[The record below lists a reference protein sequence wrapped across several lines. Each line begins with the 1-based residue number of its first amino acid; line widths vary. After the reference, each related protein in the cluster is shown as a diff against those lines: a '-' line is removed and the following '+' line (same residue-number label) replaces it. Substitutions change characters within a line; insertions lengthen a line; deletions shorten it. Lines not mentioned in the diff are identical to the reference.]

1 MVREAEFPIDKKA
14 YILLLYSKAS
24 RERKKRWSILELKST
39 ASSWGETGTGWWSFP
54 RSARRVWFL
63 LLISYLF
70 FFFFFTQHKNKRK
83 EKQNNKRINKHRYD
97 HLLLHKSFLKNPVGN
112 RNQELKW
119 RRAEESEYRRRKE
132 EWQYISGWGIAALK
146 ALHVCC
152 YLLAFTTTTPRDV
165 RLAIYKGLASKVR
178 IVVSIFFLIK
188 IY

>member
-1 MVREAEFPIDKKA
+1 VRRNRNWLMKFSKIRETRLIPATN
-14 YILLLYSKAS
+14 ILS
-24 RERKKRWSILELKST
+24 
-39 ASSWGETGTGWWSFP
+39 
-54 RSARRVWFL
+54 V
-63 LLISYLF
+63 

-119 RRAEESEYRRRKE
+119 RREEESEYRRRKE